1 MTRDESLEIVGMIA
15 SHWPGNHW
23 SHASMEAYARAIEPM
38 DARLVMPAVVRAVN
52 ELEFYPKVAVLREF
66 VQIERRLAEPEPT
79 ADRMPPHD
87 ISARLEPWVQAW
99 CIARY
104 RHGDLRVLSRQRD
117 GYDTLQLH
125 NPSYKTYI
133 WPNQQHMDADSVA
146 AYQAEGAGLS
156 AADVFR
162 LIG

>member
-1 MTRDESLEIVGMIA
+1 MIA

-66 VQIERRLAEPEPT
+66 VQIERRLAEPEPP
-79 ADRMPPHD
+79 AGRMVEHD
-87 ISARLEPWVQAW
+87 INVRLDPWVTAW
-99 CIARY
+99 CVARY
-104 RHGDLRVLSRQRD
+104 KHGDMGVLPQQKP
-117 GYDTLQLH
+117 GYDTLQRE
-125 NPSYKTYI
+125 NPHYKTYV
-133 WPNQQHMDADSVA
+133 WPSQQHMEAETAA
-146 AYQAEGAGLS
+146 AYQAEGAGMT

-162 LIG
+162 LLG

>member
-52 ELEFYPKVAVLREF
+52 ELEYYPKVSVLREF
-66 VQIERRLAEPEPT
+66 VQIERRLAEPELP
-79 ADRMPPHD
+79 ADRMPPHELNV
-87 ISARLEPWVQAW
+87 RLDPWIAGW
-99 CIARY
+99 CVARY
-104 RHGDLRVLSRQRD
+104 KHGDRRVMPQQKP
-117 GYDTLQLH
+117 GYDYLQTM
-125 NPSYKTYI
+125 NPHFRTYVF
-133 WPNQQHMDADSVA
+133 PDQQHMDAESVA
-146 AYQAEGAGLS
+146 AYQQEGAGLT